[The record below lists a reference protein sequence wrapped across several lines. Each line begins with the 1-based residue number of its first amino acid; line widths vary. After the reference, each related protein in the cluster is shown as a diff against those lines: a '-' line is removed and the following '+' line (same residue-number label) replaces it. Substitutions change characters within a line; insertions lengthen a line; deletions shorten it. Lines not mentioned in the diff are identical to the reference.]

1 MEMVKETLYGEGD
14 KVCIR
19 VRDDNIGW
27 AIRVL
32 PKGFSFL
39 KMMELEKDRAIG

>member
-1 MEMVKETLYGEGD
+1 MEMVKETLYGEG
-14 KVCIR
+14 
-19 VRDDNIGW
+19 VRDDNIRW

-39 KMMELEKDRAIG
+39 TMMELEKDRAIG